1 MKLKSP
7 LALIA
12 ISALSAALLT
22 AQGAAQ
28 AALTV
33 YTSEASFLAALS
45 TAGVDSFDD
54 LDPTAALAQPLN
66 RSAGSYSYSASV
78 GNSGGGFWPAGT
90 LGGDAWLGV
99 DQPQDTVTF
108 NAFSGGVNAVG
119 GFFFGNDLYGA
130 FTTAQQISVSASDA
144 GGSLSQALLTPG
156 TGSFLGF
163 ISTGA
168 ISSLQVWV
176 GAQGS
181 GEAGVWPAINNLTLG
196 HALAVPEPQ
205 TYALLLSG
213 LGLVGLM
220 ARRRLRT

>member
-1 MKLKSP
+1 MKLKSLLAP
-7 LALIA
+7 LALT
-12 ISALSAALLT
+12 ALTTALLT

-45 TAGVDSFDD
+45 AAGVDSFDD

-66 RSAGSYSYSASV
+66 RTAGAYGYSASV
-78 GNSGGGFWPAGT
+78 GAGGSFWPAGT

-99 DQPQDTVTF
+99 DQPLDTVTF

-119 GFFFGNDLYGA
+119 GFFFGSDVYGS
-130 FTTAQQISVSASDA
+130 FTTAQQISVSASDT
-144 GGSLSQALLTPG
+144 GGSLSQALLAPG

-181 GEAGVWPAINNLTLG
+181 GEAGVWPTINNLTLG

-213 LGLVGLM
+213 LGLVGWM
-220 ARRRLRT
+220 ARRRLRA